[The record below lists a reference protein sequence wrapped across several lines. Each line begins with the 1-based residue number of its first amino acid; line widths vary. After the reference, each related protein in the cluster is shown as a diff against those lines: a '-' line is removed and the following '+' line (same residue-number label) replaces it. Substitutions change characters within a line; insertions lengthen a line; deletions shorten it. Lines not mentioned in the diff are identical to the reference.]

1 MCRVHLV
8 LLEPRAFRKGE
19 EFAKRT
25 EGAAPKSWHKAG
37 DEKNDAAENNDDGRG
52 DVELKGGEGFK
63 VKNINCHACPE
74 SHHEGGEEHE
84 TKAREETCRLLS
96 HTYLRKRK
104 LTEQGLCTAQRTNK
118 VTVVVRTTEE
128 GHEQGNEQEQ
138 QPGKADHGVKT
149 VRHPIAQLRQRQEL
163 STPKA

>member
-8 LLEPRAFRKGE
+8 FLEPGAFRKGE
-19 EFAKRT
+19 KFAKRT
-25 EGAAPKSWHKAG
+25 EGAAPEARHKAG
-37 DEKNDAAENNDDGRG
+37 DEKNDAAENHDDGRG

-63 VKNINCHACPE
+63 VKNINRHACPE
-74 SHHEGGEEHE
+74 SHHEDGEEHA
-84 TKAREETCRLLS
+84 TKAREEERRLLS

-104 LTEQGLCTAQRTNK
+104 LGEQGLCTAQRTNK

-128 GHEQGNEQEQ
+128 GHEQGNEQEH

-163 STPKA
+163 PTPIA